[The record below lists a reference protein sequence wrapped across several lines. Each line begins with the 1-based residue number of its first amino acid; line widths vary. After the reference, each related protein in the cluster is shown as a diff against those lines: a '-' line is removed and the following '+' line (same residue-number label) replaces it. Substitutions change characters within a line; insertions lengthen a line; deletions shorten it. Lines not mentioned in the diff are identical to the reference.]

1 MDAPKKYL
9 HDRFVLLLLTIN
21 GFLTLVTTVL
31 ILLRLDTSRTDGY
44 FVQYRANLGL
54 NAYQV
59 GSFVS
64 LLSFILLSIFI
75 SAFHTLISVR
85 LFPERR
91 EVGLIVLGF
100 GTILLTLTLIVSNA
114 LLVLR

>member
-1 MDAPKKYL
+1 MDTPKKYL
-9 HDRFVLLLLTIN
+9 HDRFVLLLITVN

-31 ILLRLDTSRTDGY
+31 ILLRLDTSRSDGY
-44 FVQYRANLGL
+44 FIQYRANLGL

-59 GSFVS
+59 GSYVT
-64 LLSFILLSIFI
+64 LLGFILLSVFI
-75 SAFHTLISVR
+75 VVFHTLISQRIYPVR
-85 LFPERR
+85 RD
-91 EVGLIVLGF
+91 VSIVVLGF

>member
-1 MDAPKKYL
+1 MDVPKKYL
-9 HDRFVLLLLTIN
+9 HDRFVLLLITVN

-31 ILLRLDTSRTDGY
+31 ILLRLDTSRSDGY
-44 FVQYRANLGL
+44 FIQYRANLGL

-59 GSFVS
+59 GSYAT
-64 LLSFILLSIFI
+64 LLGFILLSIFVL
-75 SAFHTLISVR
+75 AFHTLISQR
-85 LFPERR
+85 IYPLRR
-91 EVGLIVLGF
+91 DVAIVVLGF